1 MKLTILDD
9 YNKRNLIRIEY
20 MFLCRRDSLSHAT
33 IRSLLSYVLVTAC
46 KKYPNNFL
54 LCRALDR
61 LYGAQIGVFSTEGS
75 DTMGMVFYMDFLNP
89 NSLGDNQYTLKD
101 CYDIF
106 KEIIY
111 NPLLVDNKF
120 DELILSQQR
129 DELYDNFISDLE
141 DKLYLSELK
150 SRDRLYES
158 NGGYID
164 SDGSIDYVRGITNE
178 ELVSEYHSMIENDD
192 LIIRVYGNLNDNDK
206 ALFEPYNDRI
216 RLNRDWPFKPLDKPL
231 DIVEDYNGYE
241 SYLRISFYSSIFE
254 AEKKK
259 SLALRVLSRMLAGD
273 ATSIFFKEIRE
284 KRGLCYNISS
294 TYLIHSSFLNIICE
308 HDKANTKEI
317 KSLIFK
323 IIDDIANGDFDA
335 LLVEEAKN
343 LLINSTIKKKD
354 SFTDSLLRKYKRII
368 YDANYSIDDE
378 IKLYRQITKEDII
391 EVCKALKP
399 QIIYCFRGVLK

>member
-20 MFLCRRDSLSHAT
+20 MFLCKRDSLSHAT

-89 NSLGDNQYTLKD
+89 NSLGDNQYTLKE

-120 DELILSQQR
+120 DELVLSQQR

-150 SRDRLYES
+150 SRDHLYES

-164 SDGSIDYVRGITNE
+164 SDGSKKTPVVIHRAILGTLDRFIALYLEMTKGDLPLWLAPVQVDLIPVNN
-178 ELVSEYHSMIENDD
+178 EYHLEFVKDLEKELIDND
-192 LIIRVYGNLNDNDK
+192 IRVKVD
-206 ALFEPYNDRI
+206 DRDEK
-216 RLNRDWPFKPLDKPL
+216 L
-231 DIVEDYNGYE
+231 GYKM
-241 SYLRISFYSSIFE
+241 RE
-254 AEKKK
+254 AQ
-259 SLALRVLSRMLAGD
+259 
-273 ATSIFFKEIRE
+273 
-284 KRGLCYNISS
+284 
-294 TYLIHSSFLNIICE
+294 
-308 HDKANTKEI
+308 
-317 KSLIFK
+317 
-323 IIDDIANGDFDA
+323 
-335 LLVEEAKN
+335 
-343 LLINSTIKKKD
+343 IKKIPLTLVVGDKEKD
-354 SFTDSLLRKYKRII
+354 SK
-368 YDANYSIDDE
+368 SIT
-378 IKLYRQITKEDII
+378 YREFGKQDQITVSVDDFINKIKDCIKNKNHNI
-391 EVCKALKP
+391 
-399 QIIYCFRGVLK
+399 